1 MKNILIIS
9 DGIPGHFNQSKGVAA
24 LLANR
29 HSSKIKII
37 DLQFTSYSFRGFITV
52 FSRFLM
58 KLPSPL
64 TAKIIS
70 ALYSNISSSKLDLI
84 IAAGG
89 KTAPYTAALRILSK
103 VPIIQLGSPRG
114 LHSSLFSALV
124 TVKRYYED
132 SSNVIASIT
141 PSIYSPQVC
150 NKAAQ
155 EKELREHLLFLVGG
169 EGIGYSYEE
178 DEWISFS
185 IKKHS
190 KSIQYIKKPLY
201 LYRQHEGHDYGG
213 ILNYSLEKVSF
224 RAKRLSKVL
233 EIVNEKL
240 LQNKVDLSKEQTYL
254 KLQFSKSSITSIL
267 KSKISFKKKIKL
279 LLILHAPKVTV
290 AIIMIRWKLMVK

>member
-1 MKNILIIS
+1 MAKNAGSYIGDAISELQKEDYSTWELIIIDDHSSDNTYDIAKSFEEKDNRIIVKKNIDTGKILGTNFGFTLTNGSIIKCIDSDDILNSEFFKEIDINSGFDANYHDAFVVDENLKKIAKQLIGTS
-9 DGIPGHFNQSKGVAA
+9 FQKQSLEDVIRNINSLPKAYWSYKREIA
-24 LLANR
+24 E
-29 HSSKIKII
+29 KIFPLPD
-37 DLQFTSYSFRGFITV
+37 DLPV
-52 FSRFLM
+52 
-58 KLPSPL
+58 
-64 TAKIIS
+64 
-70 ALYSNISSSKLDLI
+70 
-84 IAAGG
+84 
-89 KTAPYTAALRILSK
+89 
-103 VPIIQLGSPRG
+103 
-114 LHSSLFSALV
+114 
-124 TVKRYYED
+124 
-132 SSNVIASIT
+132 
-141 PSIYSPQVC
+141 
-150 NKAAQ
+150 
-155 EKELREHLLFLVGG
+155 
-169 EGIGYSYEE
+169 E

-201 LYRQHEGHDYGG
+201 LYRQHEGQDYGG